1 MTNGPY
7 NTKETFKIQVIK
19 QNVQHESSK
28 VSVQVAWICTWLCD
42 TGKITYFLYACFSSI
57 VEW

>member
-42 TGKITYFLYACFSSI
+42 TGKITYFLYD
-57 VEW
+57 